1 MVALETAAELWMSLT
16 DSGQTQ
22 WLEYSG
28 LAGEMLLEEVSTLQ
42 ASPSGTP
49 FWTVSVRLA
58 RVNGPNEWMKHSFYQ
73 SSVLA

>member
-28 LAGEMLLEEVSTLQ
+28 FAGEMLLEEVTMGVTVYMPYRYITNKYKSTLLTSLHRSIPVQ
-42 ASPSGTP
+42 RRHGT
-49 FWTVSVRLA
+49 L
-58 RVNGPNEWMKHSFYQ
+58 
-73 SSVLA
+73 